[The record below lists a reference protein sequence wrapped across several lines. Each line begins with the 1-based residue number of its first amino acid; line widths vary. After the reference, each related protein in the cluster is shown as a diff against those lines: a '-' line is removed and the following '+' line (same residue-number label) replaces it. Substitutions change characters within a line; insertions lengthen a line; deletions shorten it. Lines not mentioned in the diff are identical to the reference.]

1 MSDRKR
7 VNISI
12 DPATYGKLQAL
23 AEQYKFKN
31 ICELLVSFAHILLDR
46 MEVAEQRKYDL
57 PDEDGAYIDTMFD
70 ELSEAD
76 RKPDDTNVCS
86 YTQEDKR
93 QWQRTKSITN

>member
-46 MEVAEQRKYDL
+46 MEVSEQRKYDL
-57 PDEDGAYIDTMFD
+57 PDEDGAYIDTMFE
-70 ELSEAD
+70 ELGEAD

-86 YTQEDKR
+86 YTHKKIKGDGKG
-93 QWQRTKSITN
+93 QRV